1 MNLSQ
6 RESELFDLLI
16 DLANQSRGE
25 VTASNKDLLEV
36 LNLNERTLY
45 RTMKRLEDREL
56 IQRDTVSIGHH
67 GKQRIIRIV

>member
-16 DLANQSRGE
+16 DLANQNRGE

-45 RTMKRLEDREL
+45 RTMKRLEDRGF

>member
-6 RESELFDLLI
+6 RESELFDLLT
-16 DLANQSRGE
+16 DLANQNRGE
-25 VTASNKDLLEV
+25 VVASNKDLLEV

>member
-16 DLANQSRGE
+16 DLANQNRGE

>member
-16 DLANQSRGE
+16 DLANQNRGE
-25 VTASNKDLLEV
+25 VVASNKDLLEV